1 MAKDKYREIDQ
12 DRMRALLDKHP
23 DDVVGLLLALAWRA
37 GLKSDELVELKW
49 DQVDFENRSLR
60 LKNRTVKM
68 EDKLLERLQKEQER
82 REGGDYVA
90 VFPDSREPLSRATAS
105 RFLKKCLSNGG
116 FPYITIAD
124 LRFDYARRTLSA
136 NGGES
141 WRDCGMTAYEAKRV
155 LGEQRW
161 EQLAERQTEEELST
175 ILEQVLQANRSNG
188 IGIALWMTQKAG
200 MSVEDVS
207 RLTWDQID
215 LRKGVIHLDSGD
227 VKILPEV
234 KEVLRD
240 EKERRKPEDD
250 THVVLSKS
258 VRMPMAPSALIPRIN
273 ALLEKNG
280 LPVANMGAL
289 TLRDRIEKEKEQIL
303 QYAQEKGVISIGDV
317 KRLLDSKPF
326 TAYSRV
332 GDLVEAGLLER
343 SGRRYYPVG
352 KVVPKERQPEAIIQY
367 LEGHETATEKE
378 VAEYLHISG
387 AAAERL
393 LRNMVA
399 SGKLVMIRQGK
410 RYLLPKRPTV

>member
-68 EDKLLERLQKEQER
+68 EDKLLERLQKEQ
-82 REGGDYVA
+82 
-90 VFPDSREPLSRATAS
+90 TAS

-352 KVVPKERQPEAIIQY
+352 KVVPTERQPEAIIQY
-367 LEGHETATEKE
+367 LEGHDTATEKE

>member
-1 MAKDKYREIDQ
+1 MSKVKYREIDQ

-82 REGGDYVA
+82 REGSDYVA
-90 VFPDSREPLSRATAS
+90 VFPDSRKPLSRATAS
-105 RFLKKCLSNGG
+105 RFLKNCLSSGG
-116 FPYITIAD
+116 FPCITIAD

-161 EQLAERQTEEELST
+161 EQLAESQTEEELSKA
-175 ILEQVLQANRSNG
+175 LELVLQENSDNG
-188 IGIALWMTQKAG
+188 TGIALWLIKKAG
-200 MSVEDVS
+200 VSVEDVA
-207 RLTWDQID
+207 RLTWDQTD
-215 LRKGVIHLDSGD
+215 LSKGVIHLDSGD

-234 KEVLRD
+234 KKVLRD

-250 THVVLSKS
+250 PHVVLSKS
-258 VRMPMAPSALIPRIN
+258 VRMPMVPSALIPRIN
-273 ALLEKNG
+273 ALLKKNG

-289 TLRDRIEKEKEQIL
+289 PLRDRIEKEKKQVL
-303 QYAQEKGVISIGDV
+303 QYAQEKGDISVEDV
-317 KRLLDSKPF
+317 RGLLDSKPF

-332 GDLVEAGLLER
+332 GDLVEAGLLAR
-343 SGRRYYPVG
+343 SGRRYYPVE
-352 KVVPKERQPEAIIQY
+352 KVMPKERQPEAVVQY

-410 RYLLPKRPTV
+410 RYLLPKRPTL